1 MYTSSFISDKSP
13 YTQKVSKTVVNEKAK
28 S

>member
-13 YTQKVSKTVVNEKAK
+13 YTQKVSKTVVNEKA
-28 S
+28 